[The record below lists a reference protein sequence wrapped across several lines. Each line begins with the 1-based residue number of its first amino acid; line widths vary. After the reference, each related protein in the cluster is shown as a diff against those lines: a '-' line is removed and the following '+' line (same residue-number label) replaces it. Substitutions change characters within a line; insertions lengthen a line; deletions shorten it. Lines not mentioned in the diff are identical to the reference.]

1 MTLQNQMAK
10 ILWGAQS
17 SALGYQSL
25 LEGMTWLL
33 QKRLSLSNVGSA
45 PRGFLYMEVDGGG
58 VMGKQYVLKMKLN
71 RKVSLYVFFSPFFLQ
86 FSHFLLTLLSP
97 SCFSCPQPFQN
108 TCHFFPLCMTCL
120 THPIFFT
127 AKKCSWGL

>member
-33 QKRLSLSNVGSA
+33 QKRLSLSDVESA
-45 PRGFLYMEVDGGG
+45 PWGFLYMEVDGSG

-71 RKVSLYVFFSPFFLQ
+71 RKVSL
-86 FSHFLLTLLSP
+86 
-97 SCFSCPQPFQN
+97 
-108 TCHFFPLCMTCL
+108 
-120 THPIFFT
+120 
-127 AKKCSWGL
+127 